1 MPAEP
6 VDMAPNVTPL
16 LSFGG
21 LTSNRE
27 SREGAE
33 GDHVVGK
40 ERSGADEIHRL
51 NANLEC
57 PKPAADQ
64 GNIVVVLSHDSFLG
78 LRLGDTMVRLRQQG
92 VKQSGHSISS
102 N

>member
-1 MPAEP
+1 
-6 VDMAPNVTPL
+6 VTPL
-16 LSFGG
+16 LLFGG
-21 LTSNRE
+21 LASDNE

-51 NANLEC
+51 NADLKR
-57 PKPAADQ
+57 PKPAPDQ
-64 GNIVVVLSHDSFLG
+64 GHIVVVLSHDSLLG
-78 LRLGDTMVRLRQQG
+78 LSLGDTMVRLCQHRVKRQQALLPPWP
-92 VKQSGHSISS
+92 